1 MLSFTKS
8 FAMENPIPTQ
18 ELLHKSQPVFFAF
31 RTMEENHERTG
42 GKPDIPHRHDFYT
55 ILLVKNAC
63 GKHFVDY
70 QEYPL
75 KPEIVFLL
83 SPGQVHQIVSNC
95 PPTGDII
102 MFNNEFLNLNYV
114 SAEFISNIGLFSS
127 GTSVPPIEINEEGM
141 RTLAFYSGEIRKA
154 FESEMQFKYDVIAS
168 NLKLFLI
175 ECNRYAIPSKVD
187 NPQAIEAGRVIVR
200 TFKGLLEA
208 NFAQWHRVNT
218 YARQLNITPDY
229 LNNVIKGSIGKT
241 AKELIAQRITLEAKR
256 LGLHTSLTLKEIAYS
271 LGFDDPSHF
280 SKFFKNEAGQSFSEF
295 REQLEKKLKG

>member
-1 MLSFTKS
+1 
-8 FAMENPIPTQ
+8 MENPIPTQ
-18 ELLHKSQPVFFAF
+18 QLMHNSQMVFFAF
-31 RTMEENHERTG
+31 RTMEENHDRTG

-70 QEYPL
+70 VEYPL

-95 PPTGDII
+95 PPSGDII
-102 MFNNEFLNLNYV
+102 MFNDEFLNLNYV
-114 SAEFISNIGLFSS
+114 GADFISNIGLFSS
-127 GTSVPPIEINEEGM
+127 GTSVPPLEISEEGM
-141 RTLAFYSGEIRKA
+141 KTLAFYAGEIRKA
-154 FESEMQFKYDVIAS
+154 FESELQFKFDVIAS
-168 NLKLFLI
+168 YLKLFLI
-175 ECNRYAIPSKVD
+175 ECNRYAIPSKEE
-187 NPQAIEAGRVIVR
+187 NPQAIESGRAIVR
-200 TFKGLLEA
+200 SFKELLEN
-208 NFAQWHRVNT
+208 NFSQWHRVNT

-256 LGLHTSLTLKEIAYS
+256 FGLHTSLTLKEIAYS

-280 SKFFKNEAGQSFSEF
+280 SKFFKNEAGQSFTEF
-295 REQLEKKLKG
+295 REQLEKKLKS